1 MTTPVQIRE
10 SLVPFKARILAA
22 VPGTS
27 LNKRTYTKEVLKQCV
42 PYYDGK
48 PFMMDHSLNSE
59 AVIGIFARPRYATER
74 GMDGKMYEGR
84 WLDAVGRMDQD
95 LFIKAKGSGLIPPLV
110 RGFSIGGEG
119 EGDWQGDGGILLKRF
134 VPAEGSLTPF
144 PGIPEAHIAALNIIR
159 EHYLKGRE
167 IRRDVLEKAKEDPE
181 VYRILKTA
189 GFYQKHPVHEYE
201 VKKKTSNIPVQEK
214 EVSLEEAEKQAAHA
228 QRVYV
233 REAPLPGPDQG
244 AGRDNIPDPIVRKP
258 VLHVQPQNTTSAD
271 TGLRVDPMQHSSTS
285 TAFLATGATVSG
297 SGGRR
302 KGNPTEKAP
311 GTASD
316 AGAPGSDD
324 ADELPIKTP
333 KAGRTTTQTPG
344 PGKLTPSGTG
354 LADQDEEEEEER
366 RVKVRQDSSDD
377 TDGDGTDDD
386 DTQDEEGEEEEERR
400 KEALRNLGNQT
411 NPKPRNPQKL
421 KTPAAGRTTTQT
433 PGFGKQSPS
442 GTGLRDQDGEEEE
455 EEEESKASIKVKASA
470 KLSIRQDDEPV
481 GVTPGMKS
489 GTESSDDPPEEEEE
503 EDGVTVN
510 PLLKAAQRMNPN
522 PIKSGGEEESQ
533 VNPDVIPIQARALSL
548 PVDTAIYQG
557 ALRFDR
563 LRNPDRT
570 KEAQGYIDAWAKA
583 KEPKKEKLKR
593 VSVKATEST
602 AGVVTSGTR
611 SLISTIQPTI
621 SAREDQTSI
630 QTRAQTNESPT
641 RPLMQAQ
648 SSVNTLSETASDIIS
663 KMSKEPF
670 GYWNQ
675 AGRAY
680 RKLLPQILDVR

>member
-1 MTTPVQIRE
+1 
-10 SLVPFKARILAA
+10 
-22 VPGTS
+22 
-27 LNKRTYTKEVLKQCV
+27 
-42 PYYDGK
+42 
-48 PFMMDHSLNSE
+48 
-59 AVIGIFARPRYATER
+59 
-74 GMDGKMYEGR
+74 
-84 WLDAVGRMDQD
+84 MDQD
-95 LFIKAKGSGLIPPLV
+95 FFIKAKGSGLIPPLV

-167 IRRDVLEKAKEDPE
+167 IRREVLEKAKQDPE

-189 GFYQKHPVHEYE
+189 GFYQKQPVHEYE
-201 VKKKTSNIPVQEK
+201 VKKKTINIPVQEK
-214 EVSLEEAEKQAAHA
+214 EVSLEEAERQAAKA

-233 REAPLPGPDQG
+233 REAPLPGPDKG
-244 AGRDNIPDPIVRKP
+244 SGRDNIPDPIVRKP
-258 VLHVQPQNTTSAD
+258 VLHVTPQTTTSAD
-271 TGLRVDPMQHSSTS
+271 TGLKIDPMQHSSTN
-285 TAFLATGATVSG
+285 TPFLAKGATVSG

-302 KGNPTEKAP
+302 NGNPTEKAP
-311 GTASD
+311 GTAND

-354 LADQDEEEEEER
+354 LADQDEEEEEEEEER
-366 RVKVRQDSSDD
+366 GVRVRQDSSDD
-377 TDGDGTDDD
+377 GDGTDDD
-386 DTQDEEGEEEEERR
+386 STDDDDDSEEEEEEERR
-400 KEALRNLGNQT
+400 KEALRNLGDQT
-411 NPKPRNPQKL
+411 HPKPRNPQKI
-421 KTPAAGRTTTQT
+421 KTPAVGRTTTQT
-433 PGFGKQSPS
+433 PGYGKMSPS
-442 GTGLRDQDGEEEE
+442 GTGLTDQDGEEEE
-455 EEEESKASIKVKASA
+455 EEESKPSIKVKASA
-470 KLSIRQDDEPV
+470 KLRIHQDDEPV

-489 GTESSDDPPEEEEE
+489 GTDSSDDRPEEEEEE
-503 EDGVTVN
+503 EDGVAVN
-510 PLLKAAQRMNPN
+510 PILKAAQRMNPN
-522 PIKSGGEEESQ
+522 PIKAGGEEESQ
-533 VNPDVIPIQARALSL
+533 VNPDVIPIQARAFSL

-593 VSVKATEST
+593 VSVKATESR

-621 SAREDQTSI
+621 SAREDKGVPLRSV
-630 QTRAQTNESPT
+630 TNPAPT
-641 RPLMQAQ
+641 MPLMQAQ

>member
-27 LNKRTYTKEVLKQCV
+27 LNKRTYTKEVLKQCA

-59 AVIGIFARPRYATER
+59 QVIGIFSRPRYATER
-74 GMDGKMYEGR
+74 GMDGKMYEGL

-119 EGDWQGDGGILLKRF
+119 EGDWQGDGGILLKRLR
-134 VPAEGSLTPF
+134 PAEVSLTPF
-144 PGIPEAHIAALNIIR
+144 TGIPEAHIAALNIIR
-159 EHYLKGRE
+159 EHYLKGRG
-167 IRRDVLEKAKEDPE
+167 IRREVLEKAKEDPE

-189 GFYQKHPVHEYE
+189 GFYQKQPVHEYE

-214 EVSLEEAEKQAAHA
+214 EVSLEEAENQARNV

-233 REAPLPGPDQG
+233 REAPLPGPDKG
-244 AGRDNIPDPIVRKP
+244 TGRDNIPDPIVRKP

-271 TGLRVDPMQHSSTS
+271 TGLRVDPMQHSSTR
-285 TAFLATGATVSG
+285 TGMMATGSTISG

-344 PGKLTPSGTG
+344 PGKLSPSGTG
-354 LADQDEEEEEER
+354 LTDQDEEEEEER
-366 RVKVRQDSSDD
+366 RRIRQDSSDD
-377 TDGDGTDDD
+377 GSDDD
-386 DTQDEEGEEEEERR
+386 SADDRDDSEEEEEEERR
-400 KEALRNLGNQT
+400 KEALRNLGDQT

-442 GTGLRDQDGEEEE
+442 GTGLQDQDGEEEE
-455 EEEESKASIKVKASA
+455 EESKPSTKVKASA
-470 KLSIRQDDEPV
+470 KLRIRQDDEPV

-489 GTESSDDPPEEEEE
+489 GTDS
-503 EDGVTVN
+503 
-510 PLLKAAQRMNPN
+510 
-522 PIKSGGEEESQ
+522 
-533 VNPDVIPIQARALSL
+533 
-548 PVDTAIYQG
+548 
-557 ALRFDR
+557 
-563 LRNPDRT
+563 
-570 KEAQGYIDAWAKA
+570 
-583 KEPKKEKLKR
+583 
-593 VSVKATEST
+593 
-602 AGVVTSGTR
+602 
-611 SLISTIQPTI
+611 
-621 SAREDQTSI
+621 
-630 QTRAQTNESPT
+630 
-641 RPLMQAQ
+641 
-648 SSVNTLSETASDIIS
+648 
-663 KMSKEPF
+663 
-670 GYWNQ
+670 
-675 AGRAY
+675 
-680 RKLLPQILDVR
+680 

>member
-1 MTTPVQIRE
+1 M
-10 SLVPFKARILAA
+10 KA
-22 VPGTS
+22 
-27 LNKRTYTKEVLKQCV
+27 
-42 PYYDGK
+42 
-48 PFMMDHSLNSE
+48 
-59 AVIGIFARPRYATER
+59 
-74 GMDGKMYEGR
+74 
-84 WLDAVGRMDQD
+84 
-95 LFIKAKGSGLIPPLV
+95 
-110 RGFSIGGEG
+110 
-119 EGDWQGDGGILLKRF
+119 
-134 VPAEGSLTPF
+134 
-144 PGIPEAHIAALNIIR
+144 
-159 EHYLKGRE
+159 
-167 IRRDVLEKAKEDPE
+167 
-181 VYRILKTA
+181 A
-189 GFYQKHPVHEYE
+189 GFYKEWQKDFDTRHEHE

-233 REAPLPGPDQG
+233 REAPLPGPDKG
-244 AGRDNIPDPIVRKP
+244 TGRDNIPDPIVRKP
-258 VLHVQPQNTTSAD
+258 VLHVQPQNTTSDD
-271 TGLRVDPMQHSSTS
+271 TGLRLDPMQHSSTS

-316 AGAPGSDD
+316 AGALGSDD

-354 LADQDEEEEEER
+354 LADQDEEEEEEEER
-366 RVKVRQDSSDD
+366 RVRVRQDSSDD
-377 TDGDGTDDD
+377 GDGSDDDSTDDSD
-386 DTQDEEGEEEEERR
+386 DSEEEEEEERR
-400 KEALRNLGNQT
+400 KEALRNLGDQT
-411 NPKPRNPQKL
+411 HPKPRNPQKL
-421 KTPAAGRTTTQT
+421 KIPAAGRTTTQT

-442 GTGLRDQDGEEEE
+442 GTGLQDQDGEEEE
-455 EEEESKASIKVKASA
+455 EEEESKPSIKVRASA
-470 KLSIRQDDEPV
+470 KLRIRQDDEPV

-489 GTESSDDPPEEEEE
+489 GTDSSDDRPEEEEEE
-503 EDGVTVN
+503 EDGVAVN
-510 PLLKAAQRMNPN
+510 PILKAAQRMNPN

-533 VNPDVIPIQARALSL
+533 VNPDVIPIQARAFSL

-583 KEPKKEKLKR
+583 KEPEKKKLKR
-593 VSVKATEST
+593 VTVKATESK

-621 SAREDQTSI
+621 SAREDRTTI
-630 QTRAQTNESPT
+630 QTRGQTNTSPT
-641 RPLMQAQ
+641 MPLMQAQ